1 VKYLKKETGARN
13 VSKCYRNL
21 FRHFKVKYFTV
32 HTCCDAGS
40 DQRCWVTQPHTRPRS
55 RELNATSNK
64 DRG

>member
-1 VKYLKKETGARN
+1 ML
-13 VSKCYRNL
+13 SKF